1 MRVNVNPRVP
11 DDIRKHLETDLGM
24 HSKEVRDYLFRL
36 VGRTIQ
42 LEDHDIGTIQFTEV
56 LPMTVGEPVEVGS
69 TEGTL
74 TIRRVRCLVMV
85 RYEMEAFVREFLPGG
100 SRAAKATD
108 EVGSVKGDP
117 VPAVKG

>member
-11 DDIRKHLETDLGM
+11 DDIRKHLETDHGM
-24 HSKEVRDYLFRL
+24 LSKEVHNYLFRL

-42 LEDHDIGTIQFTEV
+42 LEDHDIGTVQFAEV
-56 LPMTVGEPVEVGS
+56 LPMTIGEPVTVGS

-74 TIRRVRCLVMV
+74 TIRRVRCLISV
-85 RYEMEAFVREFLPGG
+85 RWDMEAFVREFLPGG
-100 SRAAKATD
+100 SRAAKPSD

-117 VPAVKG
+117 VPAKA